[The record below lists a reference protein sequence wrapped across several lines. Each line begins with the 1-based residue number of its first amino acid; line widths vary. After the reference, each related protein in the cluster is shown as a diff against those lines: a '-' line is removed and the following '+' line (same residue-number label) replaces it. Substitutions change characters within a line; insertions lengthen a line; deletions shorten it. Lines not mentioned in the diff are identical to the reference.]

1 MDPTNV
7 TSSLRRISVKL
18 VAFLAALGSAGCGG
32 SRINIGCSGNCTPPA
47 KAEFFYVVGLNPVSK
62 DTRLNM
68 FTANP
73 STGVPGP
80 PAGVLGPII
89 GGPHSNGHSVFVET
103 APSGKFLYVTGVG
116 GIINS
121 NTGLGV
127 FTIDP
132 NSAGLSGLS
141 LIGFNGSRSAIDA
154 AGRFLYATDK
164 SNPGNVAGYTINSST
179 GALTAIPGS
188 PFAVGNSGN
197 AGLAIDPGARFL
209 YVGNV
214 GGGITVFAIDSASGA
229 LTLVP
234 GSPFS
239 TLLPGSPDEIV
250 AHPSGKFLYVT
261 LNSSVESVEASFAV
275 AADGSLTPTP
285 QSAWGPNGTWAWS
298 AALDPQGKF
307 LYTANVNDGTISAF
321 SVDQTTGSLTALG
334 GSPFTFAPIQI
345 PWDLVVDPSGKFLYV
360 SDVSSDG
367 IVTFNITS
375 SGSLS
380 PIGQQ
385 PVPVQPGTIPLKLTV
400 VRAP

>member
-1 MDPTNV
+1 
-7 TSSLRRISVKL
+7 
-18 VAFLAALGSAGCGG
+18 
-32 SRINIGCSGNCTPPA
+32 
-47 KAEFFYVVGLNPVSK
+47 
-62 DTRLNM
+62 
-68 FTANP
+68 
-73 STGVPGP
+73 
-80 PAGVLGPII
+80 
-89 GGPHSNGHSVFVET
+89 
-103 APSGKFLYVTGVG
+103 
-116 GIINS
+116 
-121 NTGLGV
+121 
-127 FTIDP
+127 
-132 NSAGLSGLS
+132 
-141 LIGFNGSRSAIDA
+141 
-154 AGRFLYATDK
+154 LYATDK